1 MSIVYRIWNEILTVF
16 ALVFLFAFSY
26 PAFDP
31 SISATFQSNLDLLQ
45 WVIWAAFALDLLIGL
60 VSTNNKKHSDF
71 FNPYIS
77 DNKQANNQPS
87 KNDYMAYNWLFGGM
101 R

>member
-1 MSIVYRIWNEILTVF
+1 MLESW
-16 ALVFLFAFSY
+16 
-26 PAFDP
+26 
-31 SISATFQSNLDLLQ
+31 Q
-45 WVIWAAFALDLLIGL
+45 

-71 FNPYIS
+71 FNPYIA